1 LWTGDLARRDADG
14 FFFHVGRAKEMLKIG
29 GHRVSPVE
37 IEQAIA
43 RHPAVAEAA
52 VVGVKQE
59 LAGEAAAAFV
69 VRRQGSAINET
80 DLRRF
85 CSESLPHF
93 KRPATITFVDALP
106 RNEAGKLL
114 RAELAARYTGGAA
127 PCKEIEGS

>member
-1 LWTGDLARRDADG
+1 
-14 FFFHVGRAKEMLKIG
+14 MLKIG

-114 RAELAARYTGGAA
+114 RAELAARYTGGAV
-127 PCKEIEGS
+127 PRKEIEGS